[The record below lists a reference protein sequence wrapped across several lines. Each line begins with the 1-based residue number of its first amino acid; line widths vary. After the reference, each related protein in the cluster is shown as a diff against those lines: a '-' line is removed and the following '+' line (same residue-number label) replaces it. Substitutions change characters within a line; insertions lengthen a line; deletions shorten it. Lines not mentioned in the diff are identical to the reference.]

1 MAEKLTLLEK
11 LFDLSAYTEIALTQ
25 SNYPRLQRYS
35 LCAQIR
41 GRIDKIRDLA
51 IRCYK
56 GYINKSTLRDL
67 DVTVEQLRWDIRI
80 SYRQQ
85 YISEHRLDV
94 WMGMVNEIGRMIGGW
109 IKKENDLPS

>member
-1 MAEKLTLLEK
+1 MANQKTLLEK
-11 LFDLSAYTEIALTQ
+11 LYDLGSYTEIALTQ
-25 SNYPRLQRYS
+25 SNYPRLQKYS

-56 GYINKSTLRDL
+56 GYINKSTLRDM
-67 DVTVEQLRWDIRI
+67 DVAVEQLRWDIRI
-80 SYRQQ
+80 SYRLK

-94 WMGMVNEIGRMIGGW
+94 WMNAVDEIGRMVGGW
-109 IKKENDLPS
+109 IKKQND